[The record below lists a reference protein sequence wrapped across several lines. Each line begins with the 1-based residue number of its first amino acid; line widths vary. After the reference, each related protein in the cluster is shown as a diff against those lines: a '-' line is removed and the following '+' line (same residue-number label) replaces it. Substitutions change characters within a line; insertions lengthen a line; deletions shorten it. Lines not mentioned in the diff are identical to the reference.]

1 VPRLPDLEFAIYEKA
16 RPDKAAAALA
26 AVLLTLAQGPSR
38 PAIRDEP
45 ALRRESAVGQKRR

>member
-1 VPRLPDLEFAIYEKA
+1 V

-38 PAIRDEP
+38 PAI
-45 ALRRESAVGQKRR
+45 

>member
-1 VPRLPDLEFAIYEKA
+1 MAWRLTAHLSVIYEKA

-38 PAIRDEP
+38 PAI
-45 ALRRESAVGQKRR
+45 